1 MKYNHHRHVRY
12 GFTLAELLIV
22 IGIIGLLIA
31 LLLPAL
37 GKARDASNRIKC
49 LSNLR
54 ELGTAI
60 QMYASSYGGKMPIGY
75 RSDQKQT
82 NYLIH
87 VNEDGLSFYTM
98 FGLLYQAHMLPTP
111 QALFCPAEPLEA
123 FQYNTPENP
132 WPPTEVVATER
143 ENTRAGYGG
152 RPTVNWIETGDWP
165 EQMSIISKYKHH
177 ALLADLVSTPYF
189 VTRRHKKG
197 INVYYADGSAG
208 WVSRDKFDNTIAI
221 IPDITYPFT
230 PSFNK
235 YMLND
240 DGDPLSG
247 IWRRLDKQ

>member
-31 LLLPAL
+31 ILVPAL
-37 GKARDASNRIKC
+37 NRARDASNRIKC

-60 QMYASSYGGKMPIGY
+60 QMYASSYNGKIPIGY
-75 RSDQKQT
+75 WSDQKQT

-132 WPPTEVVATER
+132 WPPTEVVSTER
-143 ENTRAGYGG
+143 ENTRARYNG
-152 RPTVNWIETGDWP
+152 RPTVNWTETGARP
-165 EQMSIISKYKHH
+165 VAPASIATDRPH
-177 ALLADLVSTPYF
+177 AFAALRGPA
-189 VTRRHKKG
+189 
-197 INVYYADGSAG
+197 
-208 WVSRDKFDNTIAI
+208 
-221 IPDITYPFT
+221 
-230 PSFNK
+230 
-235 YMLND
+235 
-240 DGDPLSG
+240 
-247 IWRRLDKQ
+247 